1 MDLKNINLMNDAL
14 FKAMMCH
21 KNNRRL
27 VVDFLHGVTGI
38 EKEVLEKG
46 TYIGGEEIP
55 KRNIS
60 NKKQMTDLSILLG
73 NKRRIIV
80 EMNQTFQRNIF
91 HKNMAYA
98 FSVVIE
104 TMEENIIKYPKVIL
118 INIDDFNHF
127 KTDKPL
133 LRFNIQDEEGHI
145 ETEMYTSIHLVLANI
160 TNTKYNIDKE
170 IQKFACFL
178 KKTDLEEM
186 GEEYEGDERY
196 MAAKRTVKDLTS
208 DPELIG
214 YYDYEEER
222 KRELAEEKIFARED
236 GLKEGLEEGARK
248 QAIETAKKM
257 QLEGLDA
264 DLISRCTGLSKEQ
277 ISS

>member
-1 MDLKNINLMNDAL
+1 
-14 FKAMMCH
+14 
-21 KNNRRL
+21 
-27 VVDFLHGVTGI
+27 
-38 EKEVLEKG
+38 
-46 TYIGGEEIP
+46 
-55 KRNIS
+55 
-60 NKKQMTDLSILLG
+60 MTDLSILLE

-80 EMNQTFQRNIF
+80 EMNQSFHRNIF

-104 TMEENIIKYPKVIL
+104 TTEKNITKYPKVIL
-118 INIDDFNHF
+118 INIDDFNYF

-133 LRFNIQDEEGHI
+133 LHFNIQDEEGHI

-160 TNTKYNIDKE
+160 TNPKYNIDKE

-186 GEEYEGDERY
+186 GKEYEGDERY
-196 MAAKRTVKDLTS
+196 MAAKRTVKDLTT

-222 KRELAEEKIFARED
+222 KRELAEEKMFARED
-236 GLKEGLEEGARK
+236 GLKEGRK
-248 QAIETAKKM
+248 LGIEQNAIETTKKLLAM
-257 QLEGLDA
+257 NV
-264 DLISRCTGLSKEQ
+264 LSIEQ
-277 ISS
+277 IADVTNLSVEKVNLLKEE